1 MECRRV
7 GTSGLKVSAMA
18 LGTWFTFGNRVG
30 QEGATALVRR
40 ALERGVNFFETA
52 DVYALGKAETL
63 LGQALAAVP
72 RKDYV
77 LGTKCFFPTGDGPND
92 KGLSRKHIHESCHA
106 SLRRLQTDY
115 VDLFQCHRYD
125 PETPVDETV
134 RALEDLCRQGTV
146 LYWGVSMWSALQIE
160 EGLEVAHEIGARPP
174 ISHQHG
180 YNLLERNIEVDV
192 VPACEKH
199 GLGILPY
206 SPLAQGVLT
215 GKYVGGS
222 FPDGTRADTER
233 ARGMMGRFLAP
244 EASERVERFV
254 KVAAQA
260 GETPGKLALAWL
272 LGRPQVSSV
281 LVGASSVAQLDEN
294 LDATDITLQS
304 DVAAAL
310 EEIFPAG

>member
-1 MECRRV
+1 
-7 GTSGLKVSAMA
+7 MA
-18 LGTWFTFGNRVG
+18 LGTWFTFGNRVA
-30 QEGATALVRR
+30 QNTATAMVRR

-63 LGQALAAVP
+63 LGEALSGVP

-77 LGTKCFFPTGDGPND
+77 LATKCFFPTGDGPND

-106 SLRRLQTDY
+106 SLKRLQADY

-134 RALEDLCRQGTV
+134 RALEDLCRQGRV
-146 LYWGVSMWSALQIE
+146 LYWGVSMWDAVQIE
-160 EGLEVAHEIGARPP
+160 EGLEAARDIGARPP
-174 ISHQHG
+174 ISNQPC
-180 YNLLERNIEVDV
+180 YNLLERKIEADL
-192 VPACEKH
+192 VPACAKH

-215 GKYVGGS
+215 GKYVGGTYA
-222 FPDGTRADTER
+222 DGTRADSER

-244 EASERVERFV
+244 DASERVERFAE
-254 KVAAQA
+254 VAADA
-260 GETPGKLALAWL
+260 GTTPAKLALAWL
-272 LGRPQVSSV
+272 MARPQVSSV
-281 LVGASSVAQLDEN
+281 LVGASGVAQLDEN
-294 LDATDITLQS
+294 LDAADFELKP

>member
-1 MECRRV
+1 M

-30 QEGATALVRR
+30 QKRATTMVRR

-63 LGQALAAVP
+63 LGKALAGVA

-77 LGTKCFFPTGDGPND
+77 LGTKCFFPIGEGSND

-134 RALEDLCRQGTV
+134 RALDDLCRHGKV

-160 EGLEVAHEIGARPP
+160 EGFEAARDIGARPP
-174 ISHQHG
+174 ISHQAC
-180 YNLLERNIEVDV
+180 YNLLEREIEADV
-192 VPACEKH
+192 VSACKKH

-215 GKYVGGS
+215 GKYAGGS
-222 FPDGTRADTER
+222 FPDGTRADSER

-260 GETPGKLALAWL
+260 GTAPAKLALAWL

-294 LDATDITLQS
+294 LDAVEITVHP